1 MITGVGSGAGTG
13 GTVAAEQSVLYNRL
27 MSEENEFY
35 KNKTLEKMTPE
46 EWEML
51 CDGCGKCCYNKYI
64 TGRGKNTRL
73 YYTSAS
79 CNFLDVGTGRCMD
92 YENRFRNNRNCLK
105 LSLRNLK
112 EFTWLPETCAYRLI
126 YEGKNLP
133 DWHPLISG
141 IPVAENPAA
150 REYLIKNGI
159 RESEA
164 EYWEDHVISCCRLTG
179 KINQL

>member
-27 MSEENEFY
+27 MSEEKEFY
-35 KNKTLEKMTPE
+35 KNKTLEEMTPE

-73 YYTSAS
+73 YYTSVS

-164 EYWEDHVISCCRLTG
+164 EYWEDHVINCCRLTDL
-179 KINQL
+179 QQ